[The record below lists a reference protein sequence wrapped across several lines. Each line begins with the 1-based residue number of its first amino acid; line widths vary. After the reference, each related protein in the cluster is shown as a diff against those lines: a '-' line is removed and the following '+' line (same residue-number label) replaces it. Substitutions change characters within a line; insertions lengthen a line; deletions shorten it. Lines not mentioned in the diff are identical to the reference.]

1 MSVVREERG
10 YLRHPGSL
18 FVLFAAAHALVLL
31 VLTLYLY
38 SSDAREPAFQVEIFR
53 AYAERIFSGETP
65 YSGFPY
71 EYPPLSLLVL
81 LLPALVST
89 GAKAYATV
97 FGIEMLLLDWLIL
110 YVLSRASRKAVV
122 LYGVGFL
129 LFWRLP
135 FIRHDLA
142 PVAAATA
149 GAYLLLRGRGTWAAV
164 LWGIGGA
171 LKLYPIVAAPALAF
185 GSGFLEALK
194 RYAVAAAVFV
204 GGVLWGVLAFG
215 PETLSFFTYHANRPA
230 MIESLPANVLL
241 LLPEAEVV
249 RSYGSFNVVGPL
261 GEHLV
266 GLSGGIQIVA
276 VAIALFVCY
285 RGSRHAPSVGALRG
299 AAAATFAVAV
309 FGKVLSPHFLLWP
322 LPLLA
327 LATGVGGLRHG
338 RAVWALYLAAIGL
351 TTAINEQYWAISE
364 SLPYF
369 TAMLSA
375 RNGLL
380 LPLFVLL
387 LLRPH
392 QTVEHEEKEAGGD
405 QGVP

>member
-1 MSVVREERG
+1 MREERG
-10 YLRHPGSL
+10 DRRRPDFL

-38 SSDAREPAFQVEIFR
+38 SSDARDPAFQVEIFR
-53 AYAERIFSGETP
+53 AYAEQIFSGETP

-81 LLPALVST
+81 LLPVLAGT
-89 GAKAYATV
+89 GAKAYATG
-97 FGIEMLLLDWLIL
+97 FGLEMLLLDWAIL
-110 YVLSRASRKAVV
+110 CVLSRVSRRALI

-142 PVAAATA
+142 PVAAATL
-149 GAYLLLRGRGTWAAV
+149 GSYLLLRGRGTWASV
-164 LWGIGGA
+164 LWGLGGA
-171 LKLYPIVAAPALAF
+171 LKLYPMVAAPALAF
-185 GSGFLEALK
+185 GVGLPEALK
-194 RYAVAAAVFV
+194 RWAVATVVFA
-204 GGVLWGVLAFG
+204 GGVAWGILAFG
-215 PETLSFFTYHANRPA
+215 PEALSFVPYHADRPA

-241 LLPEAEVV
+241 LLPGADVI

-261 GEHLV
+261 GGSLIFFFGILQLLAV
-266 GLSGGIQIVA
+266 GA
-276 VAIALFVCY
+276 AILLPY
-285 RGSRHAPSVGALRG
+285 RGSRNAPGTSALRA
-299 AAAATFAVAV
+299 AAAATLAFAV

-327 LATGVGGLRHG
+327 LLTGMGGVRHG
-338 RAVWALYLAAIGL
+338 RAAWALYFAAILL

-364 SLPYF
+364 NLTYF
-369 TAMLSA
+369 TVMLSA

-380 LPLFVLL
+380 LALFALL
-387 LLRPH
+387 LLRPEEAM
-392 QTVEHEEKEAGGD
+392 EHEEKESGGH